1 MSTVRHQLS
10 TANSIRRF
18 SVLHNQ
24 SQRLITRM
32 HLSTPGL
39 RLKLPEH
46 GETAKQKDKEKRDT
60 DIESGNG
67 IANQLSHKLSSLK
80 SPLPV
85 QQTRTFLAKLSR
97 KFPASTQSTRPHIS
111 PVEAPSTQAQ
121 TAPLQLT
128 NLPYF
133 VRRTPSN
140 KLPVYL
146 ETKAGGTKRLTKI
159 QKTEGDL
166 EALKSDL
173 AKALNLETGSKKPEV
188 TINSTTGH
196 IIVKVCGGQGFLQ
209 ERAQLTDVVSFLI
222 GLAQR

>member
-1 MSTVRHQLS
+1 MASLTRSSPAMSTVRHQLS

-18 SVLHNQ
+18 SLLHNQ
-24 SQRLITRM
+24 SQRLITR
-32 HLSTPGL
+32 
-39 RLKLPEH
+39 
-46 GETAKQKDKEKRDT
+46 
-60 DIESGNG
+60 NG
-67 IANQLSHKLSSLK
+67 IANQLSHNPSSPK

-97 KFPASTQSTRPHIS
+97 KFPASTQSTRPPIS
-111 PVEAPSTQAQ
+111 PVEAEAPSTQAQ

-196 IIVKVCGGQGFLQ
+196 IIVKGWRKDEIQK
-209 ERAQLTDVVSFLI
+209 FLI
-222 GLAQR
+222 ERNF

>member
-1 MSTVRHQLS
+1 M
-10 TANSIRRF
+10 AKK
-18 SVLHNQ
+18 Q
-24 SQRLITRM
+24 SKKIKR
-32 HLSTPGL
+32 
-39 RLKLPEH
+39 KEE
-46 GETAKQKDKEKRDT
+46 ETNPNP
-60 DIESGNG
+60 GNG
-67 IANQLSHKLSSLK
+67 FANQLSHSPSTPKSL
-80 SPLPV
+80 LPV
-85 QQTRTFLAKLSR
+85 QQSRTFLAKLSR
-97 KFPASTQSTRPHIS
+97 KFPASTQSTRPPIS
-111 PVEAPSTQAQ
+111 PVEAGAPSSTQTQ

-196 IIVKVCGGQGFLQ
+196 IIVKGWRKDEIQK
-209 ERAQLTDVVSFLI
+209 FLI
-222 GLAQR
+222 ERNF

>member
-1 MSTVRHQLS
+1 MK
-10 TANSIRRF
+10 
-18 SVLHNQ
+18 
-24 SQRLITRM
+24 
-32 HLSTPGL
+32 P
-39 RLKLPEH
+39 
-46 GETAKQKDKEKRDT
+46 
-60 DIESGNG
+60 GNG
-67 IANQLSHKLSSLK
+67 FANQLSHSPLSPKSL
-80 SPLPV
+80 LPV
-85 QQTRTFLAKLSR
+85 QQSRTFLAKLAR
-97 KFPASTQSTRPHIS
+97 KFPASTQSTRPPIS
-111 PVEAPSTQAQ
+111 PVEAEVPSNQAQ

-173 AKALNLETGSKKPEV
+173 AKALNLETGSKKPEI

-196 IIVKVCGGQGFLQ
+196 IIVKV
-209 ERAQLTDVVSFLI
+209 RAIFRKVVPEAVQLTNDYL
-222 GLAQR
+222 

>member
-1 MSTVRHQLS
+1 MASLTRSSTAMSTVRHRIS
-10 TANSIRRF
+10 TVNSIRRF
-18 SVLHNQ
+18 SLLHNQ
-24 SQRLITRM
+24 SQRLVTRM
-32 HLSTPGL
+32 HSSISPFATEASSSMARKRTKKIERK
-39 RLKLPEH
+39 RL
-46 GETAKQKDKEKRDT
+46 T
-60 DIESGNG
+60 DIEPGNG
-67 IANQLSHKLSSLK
+67 IANQLSYNPSSPK

-85 QQTRTFLAKLSR
+85 QQTRTFLAKLAR
-97 KFPASTQSTRPHIS
+97 KFPASTQSTQPPIS
-111 PVEAPSTQAQ
+111 PVEAEASSTQAQ
-121 TAPLQLT
+121 TTPLQLT

-173 AKALNLETGSKKPEV
+173 AKALNLNLETGSKKPEV

-196 IIVKVCGGQGFLQ
+196 IIVKVCGGQRFLP
-209 ERAQLTDVVSFLI
+209 ERA
-222 GLAQR
+222 

>member
-1 MSTVRHQLS
+1 MASITRSLTTMSTVRHQLS
-10 TANSIRRF
+10 TVNSTRQF
-18 SVLHNQ
+18 SILHNHT
-24 SQRLITRM
+24 QRL
-32 HLSTPGL
+32 LS
-39 RLKLPEH
+39 R
-46 GETAKQKDKEKRDT
+46 
-60 DIESGNG
+60 NG
-67 IANQLSHKLSSLK
+67 IANQLSHNPTSSRSL
-80 SPLPV
+80 LPV
-85 QQTRTFLAKLSR
+85 QQYRTFLAKLAR
-97 KFPASTQSTRPHIS
+97 RFPASTQFTRPPIS
-111 PVEAPSTQAQ
+111 PVETEAPSSTQAQ

-173 AKALNLETGSKKPEV
+173 AKALNLETGSKKPEI

-196 IIVKVCGGQGFLQ
+196 IIVKGWRKDEIQK
-209 ERAQLTDVVSFLI
+209 FLI
-222 GLAQR
+222 ERNF